1 MKEKVSIMAIRGI
14 IFIEYAL
21 LTHYTEW
28 KKAPEFSSSN
38 SPGM

>member
-1 MKEKVSIMAIRGI
+1 MKEKVSIMVIRGI
-14 IFIEYAL
+14 IFVEYAL

>member
-14 IFIEYAL
+14 VFVECAL

-28 KKAPEFSSSN
+28 KKGPEFSSSN
-38 SPGM
+38 SPGI